1 MSPYQTHSPSIT
13 PAGWLAH
20 PDTFPRTENLP
31 AFTLSRQ
38 ELLDSMT
45 YWSTIVCNAGVQ
57 QRDSYEEL
65 KKTKTA
71 ETEDPSVLI
80 CPGWGR
86 PIVGVRTYVSVN
98 WSRNIPPLMEKRQT
112 ACEYPSK
119 SMVLIHLI
127 LFFSDSN
134 LKREVKSAIMYP
146 SIQSKHLWSFS
157 KELWNT
163 ANTPDCTERAP
174 ITANAHSCSP

>member
-1 MSPYQTHSPSIT
+1 MTRTSWYVPSDRKPSRIYT
-13 PAGWLAH
+13 LPTGALGLNDILKHYCVQCWSSAAWLIW
-20 PDTFPRTENLP
+20 RT
-31 AFTLSRQ
+31 
-38 ELLDSMT
+38 
-45 YWSTIVCNAGVQ
+45 
-57 QRDSYEEL
+57 

-119 SMVLIHLI
+119 SMVLIHLK
-127 LFFSDSN
+127 LLFSDSN
-134 LKREVKSAIMYP
+134 LKREVKSAIIYP

-174 ITANAHSCSP
+174 MTANTHSCSP